1 VRELRRGKASRPT
14 VPPGKILIVKPSSL
28 GDIVHSLPFLNAIKS
43 CFPKAEIHWVVARGL
58 EGLLEGHPMVD
69 EIIIIDKDKW
79 KKPGR
84 LSETVREV
92 VGLLKEMRR
101 RRYDLV
107 IDLQGLFRS
116 GVIAMATGAP
126 ARLGFSEAREG
137 GWLFY
142 TRKVKGGRE
151 THAVDRYLKIG
162 EALGCETSEV
172 IFPFPLMKN
181 AEVKVRETR
190 AAMKSYVV
198 IVPGARWDT
207 KKWPAERFGE
217 IASMLPLTSL
227 VIGSK
232 ADQGIATEVVKASG
246 GKAVS
251 LAGETNLR
259 ELMKIMRGAK
269 LVISNDSGPMHIA
282 AGFNVPIV
290 AIFGPT
296 SPARTGPYGRAHVVV
311 KSDAECSPCF
321 KKRCGNLIC
330 MRRITVDMVYE
341 KVLQRLHMP

>member
-1 VRELRRGKASRPT
+1 MTVREREKGNDSPVT
-14 VPPGKILIVKPSSL
+14 VSAEKILIVKPSSL

-84 LSETVREV
+84 LIETVNEIA
-92 VGLLKEMRR
+92 GLLREMRR

-107 IDLQGLFRS
+107 MDLQGLFRS
-116 GVIAMATGAP
+116 GVISMATGAHV
-126 ARLGFSEAREG
+126 RIGFSEAREG

-151 THAVDRYLKIG
+151 IHAVDRYLKIA
-162 EALGCETSEV
+162 EALGCDTSEV

-181 AEVKVRETR
+181 DDVKVKETR
-190 AAMKSYVV
+190 TAPKSYVV

-217 IASMLPLTSL
+217 IASMLPMKSL
-227 VIGSK
+227 VIGSR
-232 ADQGIATEVVKASG
+232 ADRGIATDVVQAS
-246 GKAVS
+246 
-251 LAGETNLR
+251 EN
-259 ELMKIMRGAK
+259 
-269 LVISNDSGPMHIA
+269 
-282 AGFNVPIV
+282 
-290 AIFGPT
+290 
-296 SPARTGPYGRAHVVV
+296 
-311 KSDAECSPCF
+311 
-321 KKRCGNLIC
+321 
-330 MRRITVDMVYE
+330 
-341 KVLQRLHMP
+341 